1 MKSVDLLNVSKRYK
15 KKLVI
20 NNISYTFNEGLYLI
34 TGENGKGK
42 STILKLIYGIVKPLS
57 GTISTN
63 GNIIYLP
70 ERFKAPNFVT
80 VYEFLSI
87 MITIKHKKKLF
98 ENYKESIIN
107 EYLNRFEI
115 IKYKQYKMNQLSKG
129 TIQKIMIIYT
139 LINSYDI
146 YLFDEPLNGL
156 DDKSQH
162 EFVNVLKEL
171 IANEK
176 IIIIST
182 HYTSVYEDLPNNVLK
197 L

>member
-1 MKSVDLLNVSKRYK
+1 MKSVDLVNVSKRYK

-42 STILKLIYGIVKPLS
+42 STILKLIYGIVKPSS
-57 GTISTN
+57 GSISTN

-70 ERFKAPNFVT
+70 ERFKTPNFVT

-98 ENYKESIIN
+98 ENCKESIIN

-139 LINSYDI
+139 LINSCDI

-176 IIIIST
+176 IIIIAT